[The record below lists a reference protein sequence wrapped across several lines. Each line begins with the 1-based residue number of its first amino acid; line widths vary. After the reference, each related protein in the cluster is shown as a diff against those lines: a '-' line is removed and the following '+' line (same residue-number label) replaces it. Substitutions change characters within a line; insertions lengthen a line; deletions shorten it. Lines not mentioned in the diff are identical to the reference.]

1 MSDKIYVGS
10 GKKIDFTGGGSKISI
25 TLTLDGLKEY
35 FEKYGFTAK
44 KSGKKML
51 KFDVC
56 ERREPDEWENTHYVI
71 VDTWKPDSPQS
82 TSPEIGLE
90 DDIPF

>member
-1 MSDKIYVGS
+1 MSEKIYVGS

-25 TLTLDGLKEY
+25 TLTLDGLKKLHED
-35 FEKYGFTAK
+35 YGFTAK

-56 ERREPDEWENTHYVI
+56 ERREPDEWENTHYVT
-71 VDTWKPDSPQS
+71 VDTWKPEQQQS
-82 TSPEIGLE
+82 SQQGGSFEN
-90 DDIPF
+90 DIPF